1 MKNLKKLEKKKNAIH
16 ELLKNKNFDIAIK
29 EIDKVLRKNKEIYFY
44 NLKGVVLINQKKYK
58 LAIQTLI
65 NSVNLNSNFPDAF
78 NMLGIAYLNIGNKQ
92 KAVEF
97 YKKALAADNSYLQA
111 HFNLASYYLNEKDG
125 PKALSKAQEILN
137 IDQKNIL
144 GIKFLANAHRLMNNM
159 SDSIICRKKIL
170 DLEETKENFYEL
182 GMDYINAGKVNEAL
196 ETLKK
201 SLPYT
206 YSYNALTLHTP
217 YDFTEDDI
225 LLIKN
230 YWDYGDDMHQKI
242 ICGFSLSKIYEKK
255 GDFKQSYEFLESAND
270 LKSQTNPFN
279 SENFS
284 SLINTIKSSYL
295 DFKDLSCN
303 TDKSDVI
310 PIFIVGLPR
319 SGTSVVEQLI
329 SNHSNVY
336 GGGEVDKLSRLFEN
350 ILFKNHKPNIKKISE
365 VRNKYISII
374 KSLTDKKYFVDKT
387 PINGIYSGLI
397 RLVFPESKIIYII
410 RDDFSTAFSV
420 YQNNFLDHGLNYSYK
435 QDYIVQ
441 FFKIF
446 KEMMLHWK
454 DMNFDS
460 YEEIKYENLIDDY
473 ENQARKIFHFIGLDF
488 NKNLLDLTNNEKPV
502 FTVST
507 SQVRNSINREGIGKW
522 RKYGSLIDN
531 FREKI
536 SKI

>member
-1 MKNLKKLEKKKNAIH
+1 LKNLKKLEKKKDAIH
-16 ELLKNKNFDIAIK
+16 ELLKNKNFDIALK
-29 EIDKVLRKNKEIYFY
+29 EIDKVLRKNKEVYFY

-58 LAIQTLI
+58 LAIQALT

-92 KAVEF
+92 KAIEF
-97 YKKALAADNSYLQA
+97 YKKALAANNTYLQA

-159 SDSIICRKKIL
+159 SDSIICREKIL

-182 GMDYINAGKVNEAL
+182 GMDYINAGKVKEAL

-255 GDFKQSYEFLESAND
+255 GDFKQSYEFLELAND

-279 SENFS
+279 TENFS

-295 DFKDLSCN
+295 DFKHLSCN
-303 TDKSDVI
+303 TEKSDVI

-336 GGGEVDKLSRLFEN
+336 GGGEVDKLSKLFEN
-350 ILFKNHKPNIKKISE
+350 ILFKDHKPNIKKISE
-365 VRNKYISII
+365 VRNKYIAIV

-397 RLVFPESKIIYII
+397 RLVFPESKIIYIT

-446 KEMMLHWK
+446 KEMMLHWN

-488 NKNLLDLTNNEKPV
+488 NKNLLDLTSNEKPV

-507 SQVRNSINREGIGKW
+507 SQVRNGINREGIGKW

>member
-58 LAIQTLI
+58 LAIQALT

-92 KAVEF
+92 KAIEF
-97 YKKALAADNSYLQA
+97 YKKALALDNSYLQA

-125 PKALSKAQEILN
+125 PKALSKAQEILS

-159 SDSIICRKKIL
+159 SDSIICREKIL

-196 ETLKK
+196 EILKK

-329 SNHSNVY
+329 SNHPNVY

-488 NKNLLDLTNNEKPV
+488 NKKLLDLTNNEKPV

>member
-16 ELLKNKNFDIAIK
+16 ELLKNKNFDIALK
-29 EIDKVLRKNKEIYFY
+29 EIDRVLRKNKEIYFY

-58 LAIQTLI
+58 LAIQALT

-92 KAVEF
+92 KAIEF
-97 YKKALAADNSYLQA
+97 YKKALALDNSYLQA

-125 PKALSKAQEILN
+125 PKALSKAQEILS

-255 GDFKQSYEFLESAND
+255 GDFKH
-270 LKSQTNPFN
+270 
-279 SENFS
+279 
-284 SLINTIKSSYL
+284 
-295 DFKDLSCN
+295 LSCN
-303 TDKSDVI
+303 TEKSDVI

-319 SGTSVVEQLI
+319 SGTSIIEQLI

-365 VRNKYISII
+365 VRNKYIAII

-397 RLVFPESKIIYII
+397 RLVFPESKIIYIT
-410 RDDFSTAFSV
+410 RDDFSTAFSI

-446 KEMMLHWK
+446 KEMMLYWK
-454 DMNFDS
+454 NMNFDS

-473 ENQARKIFHFIGLDF
+473 ENQARKIFQFIGLDF
-488 NKNLLDLTNNEKPV
+488 NKNLLDLTSNEKPV

-507 SQVRNSINREGIGKW
+507 SQVRNNINREGIGKW
-522 RKYGSLIDN
+522 RKYGSLIEN
-531 FREKI
+531 FKEKI

>member
-16 ELLKNKNFDIAIK
+16 ELLKNKNFDIALK

-58 LAIQTLI
+58 LAIQALT

-92 KAVEF
+92 KAIEF
-97 YKKALAADNSYLQA
+97 YKKALAVDNSYLQA

-159 SDSIICRKKIL
+159 SDSIICREKIL

-242 ICGFSLSKIYEKK
+242 MCGFSLSKIYEKK
-255 GDFKQSYEFLESAND
+255 GDFKQSYEFLELAND

-284 SLINTIKSSYL
+284 SLIDTIKSSYL

-303 TDKSDVI
+303 TEKSDVI

-319 SGTSVVEQLI
+319 SGTSVIEQLI

-336 GGGEVDKLSRLFEN
+336 GGGEVDKLSSLFEN

-365 VRNKYISII
+365 VRNKYIAII
-374 KSLTDKKYFVDKT
+374 KSFTDKKYFVDKT

-397 RLVFPESKIIYII
+397 RLVFPESKIIYIT
-410 RDDFSTAFSV
+410 RDDFSTAFSI
-420 YQNNFLDHGLNYSYK
+420 YQNNFLDYGLNYSYK

-454 DMNFDS
+454 NMNFDS

-473 ENQARKIFHFIGLDF
+473 ENQARKIFQFIGLDF
-488 NKNLLDLTNNEKPV
+488 NKNLLDLTSNEKPV

>member
-507 SQVRNSINREGIGKW
+507 SQVRNSINKEGIGKW

>member
-1 MKNLKKLEKKKNAIH
+1 MKNLKKLEKKKDAIH
-16 ELLKNKNFDIAIK
+16 ELLKNKNFDIALK

-58 LAIQTLI
+58 LAIQALT

-92 KAVEF
+92 KAIEF
-97 YKKALAADNSYLQA
+97 YKKALAANNTYLQA

-137 IDQKNIL
+137 IDQENIL

-159 SDSIICRKKIL
+159 SDSIICREKIL

-255 GDFKQSYEFLESAND
+255 GDFKQSYEFLELAND

-303 TDKSDVI
+303 TEKSDVI

-319 SGTSVVEQLI
+319 SGTSVIEQLI

-336 GGGEVDKLSRLFEN
+336 GGGEVDKLSKLFEN
-350 ILFKNHKPNIKKISE
+350 ILFKDHKPNIKKISE
-365 VRNKYISII
+365 VRNKYIAIV

-397 RLVFPESKIIYII
+397 RLVFPESKIIYIT

-473 ENQARKIFHFIGLDF
+473 ENQARKIFQFIGLDF
-488 NKNLLDLTNNEKPV
+488 NKNLLDLTSNEKPV

>member
-16 ELLKNKNFDIAIK
+16 ELLKNKNFDTALR
-29 EIDKVLRKNKEIYFY
+29 EIDKVLRKNKEIYFF
-44 NLKGVVLINQKKYK
+44 NLKSAVLINQKKYK
-58 LAIQTLI
+58 LAIQALN
-65 NSVNLNSNFPDAF
+65 NSVNLNSNSPDAY
-78 NMLGIAYLNIGNKQ
+78 NMLGVAYLNSGDKT
-92 KAVEF
+92 KAIEF
-97 YKKALAADNSYLQA
+97 YKKALATDNTHLQS

-125 PKALSKAQEILN
+125 ANALSKAREILN
-137 IDQKNIL
+137 IDQRNIL
-144 GIKFLANAHRLMNNM
+144 GIKFLANAHRLLNNI

-170 DLEETKENFYEL
+170 SLEENKENFYEL

-196 ETLKK
+196 EILKK

-217 YDFTEDDI
+217 YDFTEDEI

-255 GDFKQSYEFLESAND
+255 GDFKQSYEFLELAND

-279 SENFS
+279 LENFL
-284 SLINTIKSSYL
+284 SLINNIKSSYL
-295 DFKDLSCN
+295 DFKHLSCN
-303 TDKSDVI
+303 VGKSDVI

-319 SGTSVVEQLI
+319 SGTSVIEQLI
-329 SNHSNVY
+329 SNHPSVY
-336 GGGEVDKLSRLFEN
+336 GGGEVDKLSRLFED
-350 ILFKNHKPNIKKISE
+350 ILFKNHQPNIRKITE
-365 VRNKYISII
+365 VRNKYIAII
-374 KSLTDKKYFVDKT
+374 KSITNKKYFIDKT
-387 PINGIYSGLI
+387 PINGIYLGLI
-397 RLVFPESKIIYII
+397 KLVFPESKIIYVT

-446 KEMMLHWK
+446 KEMMLYWEEI
-454 DMNFDS
+454 NFEG

-473 ENQARKIFHFIGLDF
+473 EKQTRKIFQFIELDF
-488 NKNLLDLTNNEKPV
+488 NKKILDFTSNDKPV
-502 FTVST
+502 FTVSA
-507 SQVRNSINREGIGKW
+507 SQVRNGINRKGIGKW
-522 RKYGSLIDN
+522 KKYGTLIDN
-531 FREKI
+531 FRKKI
-536 SKI
+536 RKI

>member
-16 ELLKNKNFDIAIK
+16 ELLKNKNFDIALK
-29 EIDKVLRKNKEIYFY
+29 EIDRVLRKNKEIYFY

-58 LAIQTLI
+58 LAIQALT

-92 KAVEF
+92 KAIEF
-97 YKKALAADNSYLQA
+97 YKKSLAVDNSYLQA

-159 SDSIICRKKIL
+159 SDSIICREKIL

-196 ETLKK
+196 EILKK

-255 GDFKQSYEFLESAND
+255 GDFKQSYEFLELAND

-284 SLINTIKSSYL
+284 SLIDTIKSSHL
-295 DFKDLSCN
+295 DFKHLSCN
-303 TDKSDVI
+303 TEKSDVI

-319 SGTSVVEQLI
+319 SGTSIIEQLI

-336 GGGEVDKLSRLFEN
+336 GGGEVDKLSSLFEN

-365 VRNKYISII
+365 VRNKYIAII

-397 RLVFPESKIIYII
+397 RLVFPESKIIYIT
-410 RDDFSTAFSV
+410 RDDFSTAFSI

-446 KEMMLHWK
+446 KEMMLYWK
-454 DMNFDS
+454 NMNFDS

-473 ENQARKIFHFIGLDF
+473 ENQARKIFQLIGLDF
-488 NKNLLDLTNNEKPV
+488 NKNLLDLTSNEKPV

>member
-137 IDQKNIL
+137 IDQENIL

-329 SNHSNVY
+329 SNHPNVY

-488 NKNLLDLTNNEKPV
+488 NKKLLDLTNNEKPV